1 MKNIISKHFLF
12 ILLITFNILFAV
24 FFGGDFGDSTDE
36 NVRYEYALESIVRY
50 SNLEPNPMI
59 KDKGPI
65 YFVLAKFGGDL
76 IRLINPN
83 LSNIQ
88 AWHHIHFL
96 SFILAIIAFY
106 SICLHFLSPQ
116 LAFITSALFN
126 TQPLLFGHAFINPK
140 DIPFMSL
147 FLLTVSSGLI
157 MVNKLKDT
165 NKDINESEF
174 LPVISRSISQDW
186 FKLKQ
191 HQKILCF
198 LMIFFHLT
206 GILLL
211 LTFAEQVQVKI
222 QSMINNLNYGWAYNF
237 ITRLAQTLFNGDIKN
252 GVSIQNVTT
261 VYPYLL
267 IFLIIAL
274 LLLILVLSIL
284 YFPKSLGLISGF
296 SSRKEI
302 FSDFSIVLKNKW
314 LYLSGLIL
322 GISITNRS
330 LGMTAGLFILFYLW
344 VKDRSKFLSTSIIYL
359 GITLT
364 VVYLTWPG
372 LWGNPV
378 LGIFQSL
385 FSVSTFSWGGKV
397 LFFGETISPNNL
409 PAIYI
414 PTLISIQ
421 ITIPALIL
429 FVVGVIVFLFKRYEN
444 ELDKTLFFIIATW
457 FILPLLAIFIVK
469 PTIYDNFRHFL
480 FITPPIFLFA
490 GLGFKFILSKIN
502 KKTHSILLT
511 LAILLPGIIAIVN
524 LHPYQYI
531 YYNSFI
537 GGTEGAFRKFETD
550 YWYTS
555 YYECTNY
562 INQVSSKNDTI
573 LVYGPSHIVENY
585 AREDLTILKYNKKH
599 AESQFEESDYA
610 IISSRGNKDLYLL
623 SDEQLIYTIEESGAT
638 LVVVRKLK

>member
-1 MKNIISKHFLF
+1 MKNFISKHFLL
-12 ILLITFNILFAV
+12 IILITFNIMFAV
-24 FFGGDFGDSTDE
+24 FAGGDFGDSIDE
-36 NVRYEYALESIVRY
+36 NARYEFALETIARY
-50 SNLEPNPMI
+50 SNLEPNPRI
-59 KDKGPI
+59 GDKGPV

-76 IRLINPN
+76 IHLINPN

-96 SFILAIIAFY
+96 SFILATIAFY

-116 LAFITSALFN
+116 LAFVTSALFN

-165 NKDINESEF
+165 DKDINERGF
-174 LPVISRSISQDW
+174 LPVISRSIRQDW

-191 HQKILCF
+191 HQRILCI
-198 LMIFFHLT
+198 LLIFFHLV

-211 LTFAEQVQVKI
+211 KTLAEQVQVTI
-222 QSMINNLNYGWAYNF
+222 QSMINKLNFGWAYNF
-237 ITRLAQTLFNGDIKN
+237 INSLAKTLFNGDIRN
-252 GVSIQNVTT
+252 GVSIQNVKT
-261 VYPYLL
+261 VYPYIL

-284 YFPKSLGLISGF
+284 YFPKSFGLLSGF
-296 SSRKEI
+296 SSRKEL
-302 FSDFSIVLKNKW
+302 FSDFSIILKSKW
-314 LYLSGLIL
+314 VYLSGLIL
-322 GISITNRS
+322 GISITNRT
-330 LGMTAGLFILFYLW
+330 LGIAAGLYILFYLW
-344 VKDRSKFLSTSIIYL
+344 VKRRSKFLSASIIYL
-359 GITLT
+359 GIALI

-372 LWGNPV
+372 LWGNPI
-378 LGIFQSL
+378 LWIFRSL
-385 FSVSTFSWGGKV
+385 LRVSTFSWGGKV

-409 PAIYI
+409 PVIYI
-414 PTLISIQ
+414 PTLMSLQ
-421 ITIPALIL
+421 FTIPALIL
-429 FVVGVIVFLFKRYEN
+429 FFVGVTIFLLKNSEY

-457 FILPLLAIFIVK
+457 FFLPLLAIFIVK

-480 FITPPIFLFA
+480 FITPPVFLFA
-490 GLGFKFILSKIN
+490 GLGLKFILSKIN
-502 KKTHSILLT
+502 KKTHSILLI
-511 LAILLPGIIAIVN
+511 LAILLPGIIAIIN

-537 GGTEGAFRKFETD
+537 GGVEGAFRRFETD

-555 YYECTNY
+555 YYESTNY
-562 INQVSSKNDTI
+562 INQVASKNDTI
-573 LVYGPSHIVENY
+573 LVYGPSHIVEYY
-585 AREDLTILKYNKKH
+585 ARKDLTIIKYNEEN
-599 AESQFEESDYA
+599 AENQFEESDYA
-610 IISSRGNKDLYLL
+610 IITSRGNKDLYLL
-623 SDEQLIYTIEESGAT
+623 SDKQTIYTIEESGAT

>member
-12 ILLITFNILFAV
+12 IVLITFNMLFAV
-24 FFGGDFGDSTDE
+24 FYGGDFGDSTDE

-50 SNLEPNPMI
+50 SNLEPNPRI
-59 KDKGPI
+59 EDKGPI

-116 LAFITSALFN
+116 LAFVTSALFN

-165 NKDINESEF
+165 NKDNNESKF
-174 LPVISRSISQDW
+174 LPIISRSIRQDW

-191 HQKILCF
+191 HQRILCF
-198 LMIFFHLT
+198 LLIFFPGLA
-206 GILLL
+206 ILMLKI
-211 LTFAEQVQVKI
+211 FAGEVQLQI
-222 QSMINNLNYGWAYNF
+222 QSMINKVSYGWTYSF
-237 ITRLAQTLFNGDIKN
+237 INKLAQSLFRGGIEN
-252 GVSIQNVTT
+252 GVSIQNIKTG
-261 VYPYLL
+261 YPYLF
-267 IFLIIAL
+267 IFLLIAF

-284 YFPKSLGLISGF
+284 YFPKSFKLLSGF
-296 SSRKEI
+296 SSIKELLT
-302 FSDFSIVLKNKW
+302 DFSVVLKNKW
-314 LYLSGLIL
+314 VYLAGLIL

-330 LGMTAGLFILFYLW
+330 LGITAGLYILFYLW
-344 VKDRSKFLSTSIIYL
+344 VKNRSKFLSTSILYL
-359 GITLT
+359 GIALI

-421 ITIPALIL
+421 FTIPALIL
-429 FVVGVIVFLFKRYEN
+429 FVVGVTVFLFKRYQN

-457 FILPLLAIFIVK
+457 FFLPLLAILIVK

-490 GLGFKFILSKIN
+490 GLGFKFISSKIN
-502 KKTHSILLT
+502 KKTHSFLLI
-511 LAILLPGIIAIVN
+511 LAILLPGIIAIIN

-531 YYNSFI
+531 YYNGFI
-537 GGTEGAFRKFETD
+537 GGVEGAFRRFETD

-555 YYECTNY
+555 YYECTSY

-573 LVYGPSHIVENY
+573 LVYGPSHIVEYY
-585 AREDLTILKYNKKH
+585 AREDLTIIQYNKKH

-623 SDEQLIYTIEESGAT
+623 ADEQTIYTIEESGAT
-638 LVVVRKLK
+638 LAVVRKLK